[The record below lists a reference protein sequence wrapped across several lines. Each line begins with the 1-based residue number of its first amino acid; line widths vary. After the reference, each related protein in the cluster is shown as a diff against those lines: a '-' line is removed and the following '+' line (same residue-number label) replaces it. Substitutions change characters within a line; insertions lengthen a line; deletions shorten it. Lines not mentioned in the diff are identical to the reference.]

1 MSLNFK
7 DECIVAANESSVQ
20 KFRTVESRI
29 IVLKIEDSLN

>member
-20 KFRTVESRI
+20 KFRIVKSRI
-29 IVLKIEDSLN
+29 FVLRIEGSLN